1 MRNNCSAGT
10 VMPKSIRTLNK
21 SEPRWKPYP
30 WSRFSADEFPRDKP
44 ISRCPDTKCVRAKA
58 CLAAHKGLF
67 CQRTHFARTE
77 GERRVAKSDM
87 EKYIESLPSPPA
99 NAALEARMDHIK
111 EVSDLRAMETRE
123 KVKLWRAGAFGKTYG
138 SYRSG
143 GLMKSPPP
151 RHYVEE

>member
-1 MRNNCSAGT
+1 LRH
-10 VMPKSIRTLNK
+10 
-21 SEPRWKPYP
+21 
-30 WSRFSADEFPRDKP
+30 
-44 ISRCPDTKCVRAKA
+44 TKVS
-58 CLAAHKGLF
+58 
-67 CQRTHFARTE
+67 FAN
-77 GERRVAKSDM
+77 A
-87 EKYIESLPSPPA
+87 SLPSPPA
-99 NAALEARMDHIK
+99 NAALDARMDHIK